1 MDAIIYSKNGCGYCV
16 AAKRLL
22 ESKGI
27 TYEEYNMS
35 LQPEKREELLEAV
48 NALGVVPRT
57 VPQIWLNN
65 KYIGGFDELKSHYD
79 NQG

>member
-1 MDAIIYSKNGCGYCV
+1 MNAIIYSKNGCGYCV

-35 LQPEKREELLEAV
+35 LQPEKREELLEAA

-65 KYIGGFDELKSHYD
+65 EYIGGFDELKSHYD
-79 NQG
+79 AA